1 MVGTRLAGVAQ
12 HAERPE
18 WERALQGGGGS
29 GDDLGREG
37 LGRRRAE
44 PTEEG
49 PGRLLDPRGTA
60 VGEHLLQQEG
70 PGGRCPRREA
80 RHPRTKATSS
90 VMMPRRSS
98 FGGTM
103 KMDPMG
109 GRAVGCGR
117 AARLRR
123 ARSGS

>member
-60 VGEHLLQQEG
+60 VGEHLLQQDQEG
-70 PGGRCPRREA
+70 PGVPSRRTPA
-80 RHPRTKATSS
+80 TRTKATSS
-90 VMMPRRSS
+90 VMPRRSS

-103 KMDPMG
+103 KMNPMG
-109 GRAVGCGR
+109 GRAVGCRR

-123 ARSGS
+123 ARS